1 MKVLVIS
8 DTHGYIAPVIRYMK
22 KYPMLFDRVWH
33 LGDHFKDA
41 LGIASATGCDM
52 IGVKGNCDSH
62 ANANE
67 DEILEVSGKRVLLTH
82 GHLYGVKHSLLR
94 LHLKGLEDHLDLI
107 CFGHT
112 HMATQTE
119 EDGVILFNPGSAS
132 LPRLGGY
139 PTIGL
144 LTISENGIKTT
155 IIPLLESQSSE

>member
-8 DTHGYIAPVIRYMK
+8 DTHGYIEPVIQYMK

-33 LGDHFKDA
+33 LGDHYKDA
-41 LGIASATGCDM
+41 LAIANATGCDM

-62 ANANE
+62 ATANE
-67 DEILEVSGKRVLLTH
+67 DVVLEIAGKRILLTH

-94 LHLKGLEDHLDLI
+94 LHLKGLEDKLDLI

-112 HMATQTE
+112 HMATQNNE
-119 EDGVILFNPGSAS
+119 EGVILFNPGSAS

-144 LTISENGIKTT
+144 LTVSEIGIRTT
-155 IIPLLESQSSE
+155 IIPLPQSQSSD